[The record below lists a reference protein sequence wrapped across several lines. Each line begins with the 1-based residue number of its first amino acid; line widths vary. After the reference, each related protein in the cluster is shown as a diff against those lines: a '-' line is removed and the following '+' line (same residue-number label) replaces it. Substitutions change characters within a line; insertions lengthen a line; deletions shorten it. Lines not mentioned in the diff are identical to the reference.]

1 MVYII
6 LKDLA
11 EQWGV
16 TPKYL
21 RSLCREGKIEGA
33 YKNGHIWMIPTDA
46 PRPEDHRVT
55 TGAYRDWRKRYNVSK
70 WKIDG
75 ELKRLLEESMKN
87 REKAC

>member
-6 LKDLA
+6 LKELA

-21 RSLCREGKIEGA
+21 RALCREGKIEGA
-33 YKNGHIWMIPTDA
+33 YKNGNIWMIPTDA
-46 PRPEDHRVT
+46 PRPEDRRIT

-75 ELKRLLEESMKN
+75 ELKRLLEGMKTTE
-87 REKAC
+87 RAC